1 MSGKSTL
8 YIDMAKKLAIS
19 RWYPEFQ
26 KISGSSRNDEIL
38 KFCVENQVSWHKL
51 SGINILHVEI
61 SQNQPI
67 PGHFWNPG
75 FQGTSGIL
83 ESWIPGS
90 INHDISSN
98 VHKINTNML

>member
-51 SGINILHVEI
+51 SGIDTLHAII
-61 SQNQPI
+61 SQN
-67 PGHFWNPG
+67 
-75 FQGTSGIL
+75 
-83 ESWIPGS
+83 
-90 INHDISSN
+90 
-98 VHKINTNML
+98 